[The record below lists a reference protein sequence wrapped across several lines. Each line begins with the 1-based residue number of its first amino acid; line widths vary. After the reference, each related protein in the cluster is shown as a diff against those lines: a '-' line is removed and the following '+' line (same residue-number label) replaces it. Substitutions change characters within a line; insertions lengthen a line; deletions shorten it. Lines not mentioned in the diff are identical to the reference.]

1 MSGELYIKRNKEF
14 WSVFTVSVEISV
26 SCVSKMWQQLNES
39 KSKIGV
45 KGTWRNHWAGFI
57 VLQMRKWFHDSMFL
71 TSSCAPRSWSM
82 WAGTEQGE
90 QQRKFKGQKT
100 QYQKQRQRLQW
111 QQQSVSLSS
120 TTEGPTKAR
129 VPQRSVGSHMLC
141 TASIWQQ
148 SSMQADG
155 QSLDWSGQRAKPAL
169 RSIYGPPNV
178 STSTLPWVLI
188 CMTSGYFC
196 VWSSD
201 AFQHDLLVLKTL
213 STL

>member
-1 MSGELYIKRNKEF
+1 MIPRFHVFNK
-14 WSVFTVSVEISV
+14 
-26 SCVSKMWQQLNES
+26 
-39 KSKIGV
+39 
-45 KGTWRNHWAGFI
+45 
-57 VLQMRKWFHDSMFL
+57 FL
-71 TSSCAPRSWSM
+71 CSSPRSWSM

-129 VPQRSVGSHMLC
+129 VPQRSVGSHMLY

-201 AFQHDLLVLKTL
+201 AFQQDLLVLKTL
-213 STL
+213 STLKTSHISPFTNYCCFVLVSLVFLLGSFPSCVLMSL